1 MSMSYAQ
8 MLLPHREMWLAK
20 KQKIVFTNGV
30 FDVLHVGHLRY
41 LIEAKKLGDIL
52 VIGLNSDASVR
63 RLKGPHRPVV
73 KQEDRREMLLG
84 LKPVDQVFYFEE
96 DTPLELIQAL
106 QPDVLAKGGDYRIAE
121 IVGADFV
128 TARGGQV
135 VPLVLVDG
143 KSTTNLIDTIVS
155 RYAQTKKEA

>member
-1 MSMSYAQ
+1 
-8 MLLPHREMWLAK
+8 
-20 KQKIVFTNGV
+20 
-30 FDVLHVGHLRY
+30 
-41 LIEAKKLGDIL
+41 
-52 VIGLNSDASVR
+52 
-63 RLKGPHRPVV
+63 
-73 KQEDRREMLLG
+73 MLLG

-96 DTPLELIQAL
+96 DTPLELIQAV

-143 KSTTNLIDTIVS
+143 KSTTKPDRYNCLTLCANQKGSLMKYILLFALIFCPLAALEKKIQQHLMKTTKN
-155 RYAQTKKEA
+155 RYID